1 MDQVFPNYIYRKKV
15 TGYQKALKDIK
26 SHLDELWSQED
37 AMVPPWISK
46 GEETYSTYPK
56 NDRLDPN
63 GNQLH
68 LHPAMKEIIPQ
79 INDMIREYQKVLE
92 LDESLEFYINEM
104 WSQKYIN
111 GIGKNHNHPEYL
123 ISGGLYLLVEGTQRI
138 TMEDPAVLLFNQ
150 ELIPYF
156 KKERLKK
163 VIDLE
168 EGDVLL
174 WPGWM
179 NHEIEAIKPK
189 DWNTKNPTR
198 ITMPFMV
205 NIKNA

>member
-205 NIKNA
+205 NIKDA

>member
-1 MDQVFPNYIYRKKV
+1 MDRVFPNYIYRKKV
-15 TGYQKALKDIK
+15 TGYQKALEDIK

-68 LHPAMKEIIPQ
+68 HHPAMKEIMLQ

-111 GIGKNHNHPEYL
+111 GIGKSHNHPEYL

-205 NIKNA
+205 NIKDA

>member
-15 TGYQKALKDIK
+15 TGYQKALEDIK

-56 NDRLDPN
+56 NDRLDPR

-68 LHPAMKEIIPQ
+68 LHPAMKEIMPQ

-123 ISGGLYLLVEGTQRI
+123 ISGGLYLLVEGNQRI

-189 DWNTKNPTR
+189 DWNTKDPTR

-205 NIKNA
+205 NLKDA